1 MSYTR
6 KALRGAFVSYIFL
19 SLSTVAAL
27 AIKAVLARGLS
38 VNQFGLFYAVLA
50 FVGMFTFLRDL
61 GLSEAQVR
69 FIPGFLHRGQLGRLK
84 GLLCLVLSIQMVSG
98 ALFFLAFSLLATWL
112 STVYFRNEA
121 AAGIIVL
128 LGLSFLFEGIVE
140 AISMAFNAAHSIFL
154 QSSMQF
160 LQLLAVLVV
169 SVLSLDRL
177 GVRAPALGYLLG
189 GLLAVVVYFPLL
201 HRVTYPFL
209 AKTGIQL
216 SRKDVKEYLGFSI
229 PLVPA
234 TAAIDFLYGKLT
246 VALLT
251 LFGTLSQV
259 ALFSAAL
266 TVSKLLRHV
275 FDPIRTVLFPMSA
288 ELWEKGRKD
297 RLGEGI
303 SLLYRYA
310 LIVTL
315 PLAGILIAFPEELL
329 RILFGEQYTA
339 GISVL
344 RILGVAMV
352 LVTYVT
358 ILEAVFMGIGQSAL
372 ATKQIWAGGII
383 NLAAGLLLIP
393 KYGMLGAALTLLLA
407 LLGRLAL
414 GLASLG
420 RFVRVHS
427 PWDSWL
433 RTTLA
438 AAVFVGII
446 TLLKTKLALA
456 WWLEAGVALAA
467 ASAAYAGLLLLLR
480 VISKEELE
488 TLWRRLR
495 PLEAEAAQNV

>member
-84 GLLCLVLSIQMVSG
+84 GL
-98 ALFFLAFSLLATWL
+98 FSLLATWL

-275 FDPIRTVLFPMSA
+275 FDPIRTVLFPMSS

-329 RILFGEQYTA
+329 RILFGGQYTA

-344 RILGVAMV
+344 RILGVTMV

-414 GLASLG
+414 GLASLA